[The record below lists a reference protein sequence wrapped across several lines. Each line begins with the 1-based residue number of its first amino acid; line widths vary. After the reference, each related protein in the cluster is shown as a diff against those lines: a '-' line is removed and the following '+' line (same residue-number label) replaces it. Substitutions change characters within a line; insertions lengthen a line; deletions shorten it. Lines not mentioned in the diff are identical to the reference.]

1 VVEGSTVFRSDHYR
15 VGNCSSRHATP
26 QNTSPNLPEAEH
38 DADEWQ
44 AAMQVLNRHVERAF
58 NPIIGD
64 GASWREMNDRLYP
77 PAKVTAPAGQELRPS
92 GLDVAGGSRPRI
104 NSDI

>member
-1 VVEGSTVFRSDHYR
+1 VVVGSTVFRSDHYR

-58 NPIIGD
+58 I
-64 GASWREMNDRLYP
+64 
-77 PAKVTAPAGQELRPS
+77 PS
-92 GLDVAGGSRPRI
+92 RKDHHWGRRKLARDE
-104 NSDI
+104 